1 MKKRKNKPTIKE
13 IQSDMQTL
21 YKVVGS
27 INNNIQTLRV
37 LIEHYLE
44 MKKDTEK
51 LAKFIQKKAEKLED
65 ESIAD
70 SNSEEKKDT

>member
-13 IQSDMQTL
+13 IQLDLQTV
-21 YKVVGS
+21 YSVVRS
-27 INNNIQTLRV
+27 MANELQTLRV
-37 LIEHYLE
+37 LIEHYLN

-65 ESIAD
+65 ESKE
-70 SNSEEKKDT
+70 SKDTKHKTT

>member
-65 ESIAD
+65 ESKQ
-70 SNSEEKKDT
+70 SKDTKHKTT

>member
-37 LIEHYLE
+37 LIEHYLN
-44 MKKDTEK
+44 MKKDTKK
-51 LAKFIQKKAEKLED
+51 LAKYIESKAKELED
-65 ESIAD
+65 ESKE
-70 SNSEEKKDT
+70 SEDKKHKTA